1 MSDNATY
8 YNQKAGDDFN
18 KAKSRATI
26 SSILHALTP
35 ERQKL
40 LSLEDVKN
48 LVKPKSETYI
58 GMKAVPV
65 NLIVGSEGRY
75 RDFNRAFLPRKEF
88 SRSRWV
94 NVDKAHLQSIILP
107 PIKLY
112 EIGGTYF
119 VRDGNH
125 RVSVA
130 KMQGVSFID
139 AEVIRLD
146 TEIKLEPGI
155 TPDILKKKII
165 EYEKNRVFSE
175 TGLDE
180 IIDRNTINFTA
191 TGRFFEMLRHIQGHK
206 YFLNEE
212 VKHEIPFLEA
222 AESWYRNLYLPI
234 TDIVKEEKILNRF
247 PGRTEGDLYLW
258 IIKQWD
264 ELKKHY
270 GDDFSLHKAALEFS
284 KQYGIGLW
292 PRIKMILKRHYY
304 QLK

>member
-1 MSDNATY
+1 MSDNTAY

-26 SSILHALTP
+26 SGILHALTP

-40 LSLEDVKN
+40 LSLEDVKK

-65 NLIVGSEGRY
+65 ELIVGSEGRY
-75 RDFNRAFLPRKEF
+75 KDFNRAFLPRKEF

-94 NVDKAHLQSIILP
+94 NVDKAHLQSIVLP
-107 PIKLY
+107 PVKLY

-130 KMQGVSFID
+130 KIQGVSFID

-146 TEIKLEPGI
+146 TQIKLEPGI
-155 TPDILKKKII
+155 TPETLKKKVIA
-165 EYEKNRVFSE
+165 YEKDRVFSE
-175 TGLDE
+175 THLDE
-180 IIDRNTINFTA
+180 VIERSSINFTA
-191 TGRFFEMLRHIQGHK
+191 TGRFIEMLRHIQGHK

-212 VKHEIPFLEA
+212 VKEEIPFLDA
-222 AESWYRNLYLPI
+222 ARSWYKNLYLPI
-234 TDIVKEEKILNRF
+234 TEIVRTEKILSRF

-258 IIKQWD
+258 IVKQWD

-270 GDDFSLHKAALEFS
+270 GNDFSLHKAAIEFS
-284 KQYGIGLW
+284 EQYGMNTW
-292 PRIKMILKRHYY
+292 MRIKTLLKRIFIVN
-304 QLK
+304 

>member
-1 MSDNATY
+1 MY
-8 YNQKAGDDFN
+8 YNQRAGEDFN
-18 KAKSRATI
+18 KAKSRATL
-26 SSILHALTP
+26 SGVLHALTP

-40 LSLEDVKN
+40 LSLEDVKK
-48 LVKPKSETYI
+48 LIKPKSETYI

-65 NLIVGSEGRY
+65 DLIVGSEGRY
-75 RDFNRAFLPRKEF
+75 KDFNRAFLPKKEF

-94 NVDKAHLQSIILP
+94 HVDKAHLQSIILP

-130 KMQGVSFID
+130 KMQRVSFID

-155 TPDILKKKII
+155 TPEQLKKKVIA
-165 EYEKNRVFSE
+165 YEKDRVFSE
-175 TGLDE
+175 TGLDSV
-180 IIDRNTINFTA
+180 INRDTIDFTA
-191 TGRFFEMLRHIQGHK
+191 TGRFIEMLRHIQGHK
-206 YFLNEE
+206 YFLNEDITE
-212 VKHEIPFLEA
+212 EIPFLDA
-222 AESWYRNLYLPI
+222 AASWYKNLYLPI
-234 TDIVKEEKILNRF
+234 TGIVRNEKILNRF

-258 IIKQWD
+258 IVKRWD

-270 GDDFSLHKAALEFS
+270 GNDFSLHTAALAFS
-284 KQYGIGLW
+284 QQYGMNMW
-292 PRIKMILKRHYY
+292 SRIKNFLKRIFIVN
-304 QLK
+304 

>member
-1 MSDNATY
+1 MSDNSFY
-8 YNQKAGDDFN
+8 FNQQAGEDFN

-40 LSLEDVKN
+40 LSLEDVKS

-65 NLIVGSEGRY
+65 HLVVGSEGRY
-75 RDFNRAFLPRKEF
+75 RDFNRAFLPKKEF

-94 NVDKAHLQSIILP
+94 NVDKAHLQSIVLP
-107 PIKLY
+107 PVKLY

-155 TPDILKKKII
+155 TPDKLKKKII

-175 TGLDE
+175 TGLDKV
-180 IIDRNTINFTA
+180 IDRNTINFTA
-191 TGRFFEMLRHIQGHK
+191 TGRFLEMLRHIQGHK

-212 VKHEIPFLEA
+212 VDHEIPLLEA

-234 TDIVKEEKILNRF
+234 TDIVKREKIMTRF

-258 IIKQWD
+258 IVKQWD

-270 GDDFSLHKAALEFS
+270 GNNFSLQKAALEFS
-284 KQYGIGLW
+284 QQYGIDLW
-292 PRIKMILKRHYY
+292 PRIKMILKRIFIIN
-304 QLK
+304 